1 MLIIV
6 LPKALL
12 AQKKNIK
19 LVFGEDYLAIIYK
32 NIGKNKGTAD
42 IQF

>member
-12 AQKKNIK
+12 VWKKNIK
-19 LVFGEDYLAIIYK
+19 LVFSKDYLAIIYK
-32 NIGKNKGTAD
+32 NIGKNKGTID

>member
-1 MLIIV
+1 MLIIA

-12 AQKKNIK
+12 VWKKNIK
-19 LVFGEDYLAIIYK
+19 LVFSEDYLAIIRE

-42 IQF
+42 I

>member
-1 MLIIV
+1 MLVIV

-12 AQKKNIK
+12 VWKKNIK
-19 LVFGEDYLAIIYK
+19 LVLSEDYLAIIYK

-42 IQF
+42 I